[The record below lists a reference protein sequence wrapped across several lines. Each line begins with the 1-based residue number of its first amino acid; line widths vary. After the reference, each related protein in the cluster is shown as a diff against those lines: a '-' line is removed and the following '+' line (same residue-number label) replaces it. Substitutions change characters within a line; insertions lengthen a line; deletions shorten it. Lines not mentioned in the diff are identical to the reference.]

1 MRDPEYNQ
9 GMINTPAPTTAK
21 TRRSPDGAYASTG
34 AVRQHGGSL
43 PIYVCNTCGR
53 EVVWATS
60 TRTGRKYL
68 ANVAHGYLDQRY
80 YVAASVHGTTCETE
94 MRRRAEALAEAD
106 WKLESEHHYAFHFML
121 MDEHDEQGH
130 ETFVPQ
136 CRRCERAAALA

>member
-1 MRDPEYNQ
+1 
-9 GMINTPAPTTAK
+9 MINTPTAK

-60 TRTGRKYL
+60 SKTGRKYL
-68 ANVAHGYLDQRY
+68 ANVSHGYLGQRF

-94 MRRRAEALAEAD
+94 MRRRAEGLAEAE
-106 WKLESEHHYAFHFML
+106 WKLENDHHFAFLLML
-121 MDEHDEQGH
+121 LDQHDEQGH
-130 ETFVPQ
+130 ETLTPM
-136 CRRCERAAALA
+136 CRRCEHKAALA